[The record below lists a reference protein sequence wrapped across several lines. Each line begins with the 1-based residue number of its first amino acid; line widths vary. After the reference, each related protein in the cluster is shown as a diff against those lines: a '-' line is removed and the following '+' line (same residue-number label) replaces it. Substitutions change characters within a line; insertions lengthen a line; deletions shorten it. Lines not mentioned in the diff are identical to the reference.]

1 MPFKEIDMRFILR
14 FAILAAATLTTIS
27 SRAAEGTQAVTFILD
42 CSASMSAKA
51 PQGDGFVQ
59 TSSNLGATRLD
70 VARQAIREALDG
82 LSADGSNRVGL
93 VLFGHRLTWEQGVS
107 EPDLMEQTR
116 YLEQTL
122 GFDVLKELLPGD
134 DVEIARHLSRFEP
147 RDFTLLET
155 RLNALEPWGEDPL
168 YLALQKAVDTF
179 ERPSGAERRVIVVTD
194 GGNNQG
200 MAKHKTTKEQVL
212 EAIDRRPVPVYIFR
226 LGDDEIGRQAESE
239 LVQIARRSGGDYQ
252 QVANMSE
259 LGKQIR
265 SALAVSASRPDKPS
279 STVAATATAHGTAV
293 ASDGSAVAPDV
304 SAEIANAIATLKSDA
319 APREEMKVS
328 RLQGNVSYYGTP
340 AKRAKIVLEGEATQV
355 VVRTD
360 SQGNF
365 SIEDVEPGVYTLWTE
380 ATVKNTFRY
389 ATRKLKIDNSGRT
402 KTLDLIL
409 E

>member
-1 MPFKEIDMRFILR
+1 MRLILR
-14 FAILAAATLTTIS
+14 FAILASAALTSTS
-27 SRAAEGTQAVTFILD
+27 ADAADGTQAVTFILD

-51 PQGDGFVQ
+51 PHGDGFVQ

-70 VARQAIREALDG
+70 VAKQAVREALDR
-82 LSADGSNRVGL
+82 LSVDGDNRVGL
-93 VLFGHRLTWEQGVS
+93 VLYGHRLAWQQGVS

-122 GFDVLKELLPGD
+122 GFEVLKELLPGD

-147 RDFTLLET
+147 RDLTLLDT
-155 RLNALEPWGEDPL
+155 RFNALEPWGEDPL
-168 YLALQKAVDTF
+168 YLALQKAVETF
-179 ERPSGAERRVIVVTD
+179 ERPGGAERRLIVVTD

-200 MAKHKTTKEQVL
+200 MARHKSTKEQVL
-212 EAIDRRPVPVYIFR
+212 EAIDRRPVPIYIFR
-226 LGDDEIGRQAESE
+226 LGDDEMARQAESE
-239 LVQIARRSGGDYQ
+239 LVQIARRSGGDYLK
-252 QVANMSE
+252 AADAAE
-259 LGKQIR
+259 LSKHMR
-265 SALAVSASRPDKPS
+265 AALAVSASRPVKPS
-279 STVAATATAHGTAV
+279 GAVTATANATGSPV
-293 ASDGSAVAPDV
+293 AADV
-304 SAEIANAIATLKSDA
+304 SAEIANAIATLKSDVT
-319 APREEMKVS
+319 PREELQPA

-355 VVRTD
+355 VARTD

-365 SIEDVEPGVYTLWTE
+365 SIDDVEPGVYTLWTE

>member
-1 MPFKEIDMRFILR
+1 MRLILR
-14 FAILAAATLTTIS
+14 FAILASAALTTALAH
-27 SRAAEGTQAVTFILD
+27 AADGTQAVTFILD

-59 TSSNLGATRLD
+59 ASSNLGVTRLD
-70 VARQAIREALDG
+70 VAKQAIREALDR
-82 LSADGSNRVGL
+82 LSVDGDNRVGL
-93 VLFGHRLTWEQGVS
+93 VLFGHRLAWQQGVS

-122 GFDVLKELLPGD
+122 GFEVLKELLPGD

-147 RDFTLLET
+147 RDLTLLDT
-155 RLNALEPWGEDPL
+155 RFNALEPWGEDPL

-179 ERPSGAERRVIVVTD
+179 ERPGGAERRLIVVTD

-200 MAKHKTTKEQVL
+200 MAKHKSTKDQVL
-212 EAIDRRPVPVYIFR
+212 EAIDRRPVPIYIFR
-226 LGDDEIGRQAESE
+226 LGDDEMVRQAESE
-239 LVQIARRSGGDYQ
+239 LVQIARRSGGDYLK
-252 QVANMSE
+252 AADAAE
-259 LGKQIR
+259 LGKQMR
-265 SALAVSASRPDKPS
+265 AALAVSASRPEKPAGA
-279 STVAATATAHGTAV
+279 VTATANATGAPV
-293 ASDGSAVAPDV
+293 AADV
-304 SAEIANAIATLKSDA
+304 TAEIANAIATLKSDVT
-319 APREEMKVS
+319 PREELKPA

-365 SIEDVEPGVYTLWTE
+365 SVEDVEPGVYTLWTE

-389 ATRKLKIDNSGRT
+389 ATRKLKVDNSGRT

>member
-1 MPFKEIDMRFILR
+1 MRYILG
-14 FAILAAATLTTIS
+14 FAILAATVLTTHD
-27 SRAAEGTQAVTFILD
+27 SRAGDGTQAVTFILD
-42 CSASMSAKA
+42 CSTSMSAKA

-59 TSSNLGATRLD
+59 TSSNLSATRLD
-70 VARQAIREALDG
+70 VARQAIREALDR
-82 LSADGSNRVGL
+82 LSVDGSNRVGL
-93 VLFGHRLTWEQGVS
+93 VLFGHRLTWQPGVS

-122 GFDVLKELLPGD
+122 GFEVLKELLPGD

-147 RDFTLLET
+147 RDLTLLDT

-200 MAKHKTTKEQVL
+200 MAKHKTSKDQVL
-212 EAIDRRPVPVYIFR
+212 EAIDRRPVPIYIFR
-226 LGDDEIGRQAESE
+226 LGDDDIGRQAESE
-239 LVQIARRSGGDYQ
+239 LVQIARRSGGDYV
-252 QVANMSE
+252 QVANVTE
-259 LGKQIR
+259 LGKHIR
-265 SALAVSASRPDKPS
+265 SALSVSASRPTKP
-279 STVAATATAHGTAV
+279 AAAVTTTPATTGTAV
-293 ASDGSAVAPDV
+293 ATDV
-304 SAEIANAIATLKSDA
+304 GAEIAAALATLKSDV
-319 APREEMKVS
+319 PMQEDLKPV
-328 RLQGNVSYYGTP
+328 RLQGHVSYYGTP
-340 AKRAKIVLEGEATQV
+340 AKRAKIVLEGDATQV

-360 SQGNF
+360 SQGNY

-389 ATRKLKIDNSGRT
+389 ATRKLKVDNSGRT